1 MSSWGNLDMSLWDS
15 GRRAQVL
22 GGILASL
29 EWQCF
34 SKLWKSFGRPGAKL
48 GEAVQV
54 RLAAVDERL
63 ATLSTALWQ
72 NVLAPARDPAL
83 VLEANEELAG
93 LPTSLI
99 AAMSAAT
106 QTITW

>member
-1 MSSWGNLDMSLWDS
+1 MTSSELLKYRTGFSIHQS
-15 GRRAQVL
+15 CESH
-22 GGILASL
+22 LA
-29 EWQCF
+29 
-34 SKLWKSFGRPGAKL
+34 GPGAKL

-99 AAMSAAT
+99 VAMSAAT